1 MVLLVGLRAISKVG
15 PQDLTRLWARCRGI
29 RELEPLGED
38 GGALLG
44 REIVLLLLGPFLFF

>member
-1 MVLLVGLRAISKVG
+1 MVLLVGLRAILKVG

-44 REIVLLLLGPFLFF
+44 REIVLLLLGPFLFL